1 MTDFYGTARSDI
13 IREQTIA
20 VQFDGAISALAGD
33 DVIYAKLKSV
43 LPGSGNDLVVAYSKN
58 VNVIY
63 WDAPSA
69 VQINLRTGTA
79 SDGYGSTDQLQNVRT
94 VTGTRFDDVF
104 VASDAGC
111 IYYPLS
117 GSDVVT
123 GGAGY
128 DKVILYID
136 AVSDF
141 IDIAKSK
148 SNSSL
153 YTLTYK
159 SNGQTYNLSL
169 SFVEQ
174 VKIFAAGLAYKTFSL
189 SAGIEEL
196 SAQPQK
202 YFVIPDDQY
211 LGNYRFDRTDNL
223 HIKATNLLTSTIS
236 DLSSDYAGI
245 KYKDQTFA
253 FNEASVPSDKIP
265 WFHTVFTDPHTHN
278 QYLLLSTLSTS
289 VAGGEALLNTASSSA
304 VVYGVNDGNVIDAT
318 QSFFSSI
325 PQTYWTRD
333 IHVGDINGD
342 GLNDVFFSNQGREVG
357 AFQDAP
363 SPRINPVWG
372 ERNQLFLGSK
382 SGWTAASS
390 KLPNSVDFSH
400 GSSMADIDGDG
411 AKEIIVNNLGNF
423 DGLPN
428 RYILK
433 WVNGALQQSFL
444 PALANVNSSFSLAG
458 DINHDGC
465 DDVVV
470 GSVVFW
476 GGKDFG
482 NQTSLLP
489 FTPNQRAGFTNWH
502 GGELADFNGDGY
514 LDILKISASD
524 GSPSTGLGAWQGLK
538 LDLFLYSPQGW
549 IDASD
554 NFSKYDMDQFGINMA
569 LVDLDFDGHLDILT
583 SGGRYFYGQN
593 QGGAN
598 QFFFRNDGTGHFQ
611 LMTLNMAN
619 PQSNTYFLQN
629 ANGTINVISI
639 EDTGYVYTQAEQLT
653 PSDIHRFVGD
663 YGAGQ
668 TQVPGFDAQYYN
680 NAYPEV
686 NVLISQGAY
695 ASALDHYLKKGQSQ
709 GANGFAKGTTVWGTA
724 SQDTVVLREGN
735 ETAQL
740 GAGNDSVEGRAGD
753 DKLLGGEGID
763 TAIWRSNVK
772 QYQWTATPTGWTV
785 RSLLTDEG
793 IDTLEGIE
801 RLQFSDE
808 RVALD
813 LQTNAGTVAKTIGAV
828 FGKSAI
834 GNKVYVGIGLY
845 FVDELHYTY
854 ADLMLLAINAKL
866 GATPISNQVVD
877 LLYTNVVGHAPDAV
891 TRNSFAELIDNHTF
905 TTASLGIMAAETDFN
920 KININLV
927 GLAQSGLSYV
937 AFGA

>member
-1 MTDFYGTARSDI
+1 M
-13 IREQTIA
+13 
-20 VQFDGAISALAGD
+20 AGD
-33 DVIYAKLKSV
+33 DVIYAKSKSV

-63 WDAPSA
+63 WDAPLA

-94 VTGTRFDDVF
+94 VTGTRFDDIF
-104 VASDAGC
+104 LASDAGC

-174 VKIFAAGLAYKTFSL
+174 VKIFAAGLAYKTFNL

-196 SAQPQK
+196 SAPPQK
-202 YFVIPDDQY
+202 YFVIPADQY

-253 FNEASVPSDKIP
+253 FNEAGVPSDKIP

-289 VAGGEALLNTASSSA
+289 VAGGEALLNTASTSA

-318 QSFFSSI
+318 ESFFSSI

-382 SGWTAASS
+382 SGWTDASS

-549 IDASD
+549 LDASD

-593 QGGAN
+593 QGGSN

-668 TQVPGFDAQYYN
+668 TQVPGFDAQYYIRT
-680 NAYPEV
+680 YPDV
-686 NVLISQGAY
+686 ANLISQGTY
-695 ASALDHYLKKGQSQ
+695 SSALDHFLKVGLALGRFS
-709 GANGFAKGTTVWGTA
+709 FAPGTNVWGTSKDDA
-724 SQDTVVLREGN
+724 LTLREGN
-735 ETAQL
+735 ESVHL
-740 GAGNDSVEGRAGD
+740 GSGNDRVEGREGD
-753 DKLLGGEGID
+753 DKIAGGDGID
-763 TAIWRSNVK
+763 TAVWRGNAK
-772 QYQWTATPTGWTV
+772 QYQIAPTTAGWTV
-785 RSLLTDEG
+785 HSLATDEG
-793 IDTLEGIE
+793 TDVLEGVE
-801 RLQFSDE
+801 RLQFKDV
-808 RVALD
+808 RLALD
-813 LQTNAGTVAKTIGAV
+813 LNANAGMVAKTLGAV

-834 GNKVYVGIGLY
+834 ANKDYAGIGLH
-845 FVDELHYTY
+845 FVDDLHFNYS
-854 ADLMLLAINAKL
+854 DLMQLAINARL
-866 GATPISNQVVD
+866 GENPSSNQVVD
-877 LLYTNVVGHAPDAV
+877 LLYTNVVGQAPDAI
-891 TRNSFAELIDNHTF
+891 TRKSFADLLDNHTF
-905 TTASLGIMAAETDFN
+905 TVADLGVLAAETDIN
-920 KININLV
+920 KANINLI
-927 GLAQSGLSYV
+927 GLIQTGWEYLAYL
-937 AFGA
+937 